1 MPTEHRLLDGCTIAA
16 VRLQE
21 LPVIQDSR
29 GSLSFAQYKENL
41 PFLPKRFFLVFKVGE
56 GQTRGGHAHKRVQQL
71 LVCVNGSCLVS
82 LDDGKTRDEVWL
94 DKPELTLYL
103 PPKIWATQS
112 QFSSDAVLVVLA
124 SDIYDPDEYIKDR
137 DEFLSFAG

>member
-16 VRLQE
+16 VRLRE

-41 PFLPKRFFLVFKVGE
+41 PFLPKRFFLVFNVGE